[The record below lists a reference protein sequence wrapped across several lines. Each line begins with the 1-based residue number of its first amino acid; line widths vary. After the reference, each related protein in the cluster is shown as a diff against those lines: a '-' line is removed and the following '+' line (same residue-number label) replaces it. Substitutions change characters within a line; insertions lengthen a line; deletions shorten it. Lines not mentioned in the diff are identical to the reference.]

1 MAAIKDVADLAT
13 NVDLKADMAV
23 KGDKGDKGKKGKRG
37 GNVGSLMSN
46 LSNLSKKK
54 KKKTKTTKTKKRVC
68 VIFPQQLG
76 AQDDYTALGAS
87 IKAMSGLDTVT
98 VPLSRLDWPVGL
110 LPSFFSREY
119 VRA

>member
-23 KGDKGDKGKKGKRG
+23 KGDKVDKGKKGKRG

-46 LSNLSKKK
+46 LSNLSK